1 MEILSPAGDLKSFY
15 SAVYHGADAVYL
27 GLQTFNARIK
37 ADNFTTDNL
46 ASIVEFAHI
55 YHVKVYIT
63 INILIKDSEVDEF
76 LETVRACVRAKVDA
90 FIIQDLGMAQLL
102 LDKFP
107 NIVLHASTQ
116 MGIHNLS
123 GAKVLADIGF
133 KRVVLARETKLEDIK
148 LIKMQTNLEIEYF
161 AQGALCVAFSGNC
174 YLSSLKNG
182 NSGNRGKCLQLCRL
196 PYKVSDGAKNIA
208 EGYYLSAK
216 DLCLMKRLQELSHAG
231 VDCLKL
237 EGRLK
242 RASYVAQV
250 TQSYRKA
257 IDSFNSISVTNEKAK
272 ISTLFSRGSFNEDAY
287 LFDNFNIINP
297 KISNHQGKKIGKVIS
312 VTKFKDIYKITLQ
325 LKEVIGQN
333 DAIRLVQGKNQ
344 YSIGVGNVN
353 TLGDGYYEIF
363 STQNV
368 PPGYDVYLL
377 KSEAKEKVLHDYQKH
392 LAVDFYF
399 TAKVGKPAELVANY
413 QNVAVSVMGEKP
425 LEIART
431 AGVTYEQVEKQ
442 LCKLNETKFRLN
454 HLECNL
460 DHVFIP
466 VSDLNEL
473 RRKAVVQLEN
483 VIIQDYDSTLPDVVE
498 KAQSVA
504 PLFNVPKK
512 NFYLI
517 NDIKA
522 LQNMDIN
529 NFSVIIA
536 PDEYSVE
543 IINDF
548 IVALVKMGFDRGAI
562 YLNLPTVSTEAEMEM
577 LDEILCQVNLGLI
590 ANNYGH
596 LRWVNHY
603 KTIAGLGLNIY
614 NDYTAMALLKMGCE
628 NVIWSLENNTTK
640 SSGSTLVSGYPALM
654 TFCHCPAREIYG
666 SNCANCRY
674 DNNIV
679 YQDEKNNRY
688 KLRRVKVKHCYFE
701 LYSEEKYQKVTAAG
715 KIYDLRGT
723 LWKNMK

>member
-63 INILIKDSEVDEF
+63 VNILIKDSEVDEF

-413 QNVAVSVMGEKP
+413 QNVIVSVMGEKP
-425 LEIART
+425 LEMART
-431 AGVTYEQVEKQ
+431 AGVTYGQVEKQ

-517 NDIKA
+517 SDVKA

-548 IVALVKMGFDRGAI
+548 IVALVKMGFERGAV

-654 TFCHCPAREIYG
+654 TFCHCPVREIYG
-666 SNCANCRY
+666 SNCTNCRY
-674 DNNIV
+674 NNNIV